1 MWCTSIHTTLPKMKE
16 RIKPIKWT
24 EQDVDFLKK
33 NYSEHGG
40 QYCAIHLNRPYETVS
55 RKAFVL
61 NLKINKTKTTFLKE
75 NFEPIVKTSNSY
87 MTIIKNLG
95 MRVTGN
101 SYRTVKKYIRE
112 YEIDVSHFFH
122 DVSHLLS
129 SSKSRLT
136 PLEEILI
143 ENSTYD
149 RSNLK
154 KRLYQTGLKKRECE
168 LCKQG
173 EEWNGKHMSLILDH
187 INGVNTDARI
197 ENLRIVCPNCN
208 ATLDTHCGKHL
219 KKINNCVDCKTKI
232 YNYAKRCQPCSVKYE
247 KEKGELLKVQ
257 TRPPYSLIVSSIE
270 ELGYEKAGKKFGVCG
285 MTIRRW
291 KKEEGE
297 RLSAAN
303 KNRRERRRKLSSDRS
318 IQGKS

>member
-1 MWCTSIHTTLPKMKE
+1 MS
-16 RIKPIKWT
+16 RKPYFYQTINGRKQPVHRHVM
-24 EQDVDFLKK
+24 EEKLGRMLEP
-33 NYSEHGG
+33 NEHV
-40 QYCAIHLNRPYETVS
+40 YHLN
-55 RKAFVL
+55 
-61 NLKINKTKTTFLKE
+61 
-75 NFEPIVKTSNSY
+75 
-87 MTIIKNLG
+87 G
-95 MRVTGN
+95 
-101 SYRTVKKYIRE
+101 
-112 YEIDVSHFFH
+112 D
-122 DVSHLLS
+122 
-129 SSKSRLT
+129 SKD
-136 PLEEILI
+136 
-143 ENSTYD
+143 N
-149 RSNLK
+149 
-154 KRLYQTGLKKRECE
+154 
-168 LCKQG
+168 
-173 EEWNGKHMSLILDH
+173 
-187 INGVNTDARI
+187 RI